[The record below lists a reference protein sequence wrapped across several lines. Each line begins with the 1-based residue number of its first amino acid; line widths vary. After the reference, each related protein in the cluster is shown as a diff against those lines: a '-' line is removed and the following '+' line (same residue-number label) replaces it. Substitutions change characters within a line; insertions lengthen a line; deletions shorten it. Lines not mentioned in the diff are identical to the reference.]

1 MERLWRDGVKRLC
14 ARGLDPS
21 ERSRLHCQATV
32 KPRDREEGSGANGRY
47 RVCGE
52 LAAVGRV
59 ALAFPAVCAA
69 GAATAADTAAAEEEE
84 KREKL
89 SNFMAG
95 MLA

>member
-1 MERLWRDGVKRLC
+1 MIVANTPDCTGRRPSSPEIGRRD
-14 ARGLDPS
+14 P
-21 ERSRLHCQATV
+21 
-32 KPRDREEGSGANGRY
+32 GANGRY

-59 ALAFPAVCAA
+59 AVAFPAVCAA

-95 MLA
+95 MFPRFRAPRGADGR

>member
-1 MERLWRDGVKRLC
+1 MILANDPDCTARRPSSPEIGRRD
-14 ARGLDPS
+14 P
-21 ERSRLHCQATV
+21 
-32 KPRDREEGSGANGRY
+32 GANGRY

-59 ALAFPAVCAA
+59 AVAFPAVCAA

-95 MLA
+95 MLACFQSGRGADGW

>member
-1 MERLWRDGVKRLC
+1 MG
-14 ARGLDPS
+14 
-21 ERSRLHCQATV
+21 Q
-32 KPRDREEGSGANGRY
+32 
-47 RVCGE
+47 
-52 LAAVGRV
+52 V

-95 MLA
+95 ILARIGSGHSADGW

>member
-1 MERLWRDGVKRLC
+1 M
-14 ARGLDPS
+14 
-21 ERSRLHCQATV
+21 
-32 KPRDREEGSGANGRY
+32 
-47 RVCGE
+47 
-52 LAAVGRV
+52 GRV

-95 MLA
+95 MLAGFGWGRSAAGW

>member
-1 MERLWRDGVKRLC
+1 M
-14 ARGLDPS
+14 
-21 ERSRLHCQATV
+21 
-32 KPRDREEGSGANGRY
+32 
-47 RVCGE
+47 

-59 ALAFPAVCAA
+59 ALAFPAVVAA

-95 MLA
+95 MLACFRCGRGADGW